1 MGEDFLRH
9 SNKIESSDLRQC
21 PVFKRYHS
29 TKHLGEFYPQN
40 GGENQLERNYAT
52 VTLCIGG

>member
-1 MGEDFLRH
+1 MGEDFLRY

-29 TKHLGEFYPQN
+29 KKHLGEFYPQN
-40 GGENQLERNYAT
+40 GGENQLERNYVI
-52 VTLCIGG
+52 VTLCT